1 MRTLGVGH
9 LPSQRAKHLR
19 NSCNVFYIR
28 NIYSWAGESCVDMCD
43 SFGATHWHRWVSL
56 PNLLVL
62 VIFFLLIKKKGSD
75 VAPVF
80 LLNHSKPWHFE
91 KSFALS
97 SPFGLASNWSRLPTL
112 VNSLADV
119 LQWIY
124 IMQGKDLSLSNPSRD
139 SEDTRDRVVLL
150 IVTRSSRG

>member
-1 MRTLGVGH
+1 MRTLWVGC
-9 LPSQRAKHLR
+9 LPSQRGKHLKD
-19 NSCNVFYIR
+19 SCNVFYIR
-28 NIYSWAGESCVDMCD
+28 NIYSWAEESCVDMCD

-56 PNLLVL
+56 LNLLVL
-62 VIFFLLIKKKGSD
+62 VIFFLLTKKKKWSD

-97 SPFGLASNWSRLPTL
+97 SPFGPASNWSRLPTV
-112 VNSLADV
+112 VNSLTDI

-124 IMQGKDLSLSNPSRD
+124 IIQGKELSLSNPSRD
-139 SEDTRDRVVLL
+139 TWRWCCAIDINKEL
-150 IVTRSSRG
+150 